1 MSQQEFPVER
11 NWLGALRRASN
22 LTQPHERLERVLWP
36 LPFRWTPIGNRDNTR
51 IHPEAKSRLV
61 HRTWLGAAVIV
72 VVVLIGVSSHRQA
85 VAQQP
90 AKAKDAPIT
99 VRFTDIRK
107 AAGITFIQD
116 STNSDEKYYL
126 ETMGTGV
133 GWLDYDQDGLM
144 DLYFV
149 QSGATDAYKPARP
162 LRSALYH
169 NNGDGTFTDV
179 TEKAGVGGEGHYGQG
194 VAVGDFDN
202 DGFPDLYVT
211 GYGRAILYHNN
222 GDGTFTD
229 VTAKAGVAD
238 EVEWS
243 TSAGW
248 FDYDKDGW
256 LDLVVTNYLDWN
268 PKNNLWCGDRAPG
281 YRSYCNPGNYKGQ
294 KTKLYHN
301 NHDGTFTDV
310 SDKSG
315 VGVPESK
322 GMGVVLFDFNND
334 GWPGIAIANDT
345 WPNFLF
351 QNNHDGTF
359 KDVSLISGLA
369 ASEDGRYEAG
379 MGIDAADVDGDG
391 FLDVYITHLDLELN
405 RLYHNNGDG
414 TFTDDTYGSG
424 IGNKAMLLS
433 GVAAKFLDYDN
444 DGWPDIVQANGAMVD
459 NVNLYHSAIS
469 YKEPLLMFHNLGHG
483 QFEKASDSLGPDFIR
498 PIAGRGL
505 ATADFF
511 NNGAMGM
518 VVNVRGDYPELLR
531 NDGGNANH
539 WLEVLLIGTKS
550 NRDGIGSVL
559 KLTSEGSVRVEQA
572 KGGTSYMSASDPRI
586 HFGLGKRTKIESL
599 VITWP
604 SGQVDKLV
612 NLPVDKI
619 IAVKEGVGITLHPFP
634 KVTVR

>member
-1 MSQQEFPVER
+1 MR
-11 NWLGALRRASN
+11 ACALRRASVF
-22 LTQPHERLERVLWP
+22 LL
-36 LPFRWTPIGNRDNTR
+36 
-51 IHPEAKSRLV
+51 A
-61 HRTWLGAAVIV
+61 V
-72 VVVLIGVSSHRQA
+72 VVAGLGLYA
-85 VAQQP
+85 AAQQP
-90 AKAKDAPIT
+90 KKTADTT
-99 VRFTDIRK
+99 VPVRYTDIRK
-107 AAGITFIQD
+107 SAGITFLQD
-116 STNSDEKYYL
+116 STQSDQKYYL

-133 GWLDYDQDGLM
+133 GWIDYDQDGLM

-149 QSGATDAYKPARP
+149 QSAATDIYTPATP

-202 DGFPDLYVT
+202 DGYPDLYVT

-222 GDGTFTD
+222 GNGTFTD

-238 EVEWS
+238 QGGWS

-256 LDLVVTNYLDWN
+256 LDLLVTNYIEWT
-268 PKNNLWCGDRAPG
+268 PQNNLWCGERKPG

-315 VGVPESK
+315 VGLPESK
-322 GMGVVLFDFNND
+322 GMGVVLADFNGD
-334 GWPGIAIANDT
+334 GWPDIAIANDT

-351 QNNHDGTF
+351 LNNHDGTF

-369 ASEDGRYEAG
+369 ASEDGAYEAG

-391 FLDVYITHLDLELN
+391 LLDVYITHLDFELN

-414 TFTDDTYGSG
+414 TFTDATYTSG
-424 IGNKAMLLS
+424 IGNKAILLS
-433 GVAAKFLDYDN
+433 GIAAKFIDYDN
-444 DGWPDIVQANGAMVD
+444 DGWPDILQLNGAMLD
-459 NVNLYHSAIS
+459 NVNLYHSEVS
-469 YKEPLLMFHNLGHG
+469 YKEPLLMFRNLGKGHFDKSLDILG
-483 QFEKASDSLGPDFIR
+483 SDFLR
-498 PIAGRGL
+498 PVAGRGL
-505 ATADFF
+505 ATADFDNDGDIDF
-511 NNGAMGM
+511 A
-518 VVNVRGDYPELLR
+518 VNVRGDYPELMR

-550 NRDGIGSVL
+550 NRDGTGSVL
-559 KLTSEGSVRVEQA
+559 QLRSEGLVHVQQA
-572 KGGTSYMSASDPRI
+572 EGGGSYMSASDPRI

-604 SGQVDKLV
+604 SGRVDKLTNV
-612 NLPVDKI
+612 PIDRI
-619 IAVKEGVGITLHPFP
+619 IAVKEGAGAVPHAFP
-634 KVTVR
+634 KFPNR